1 MRRRPWI
8 GLLVLLVTT
17 GAAAVAQWAA
27 AVEPPC
33 TGKALEGVLAA
44 VPGSAGAGQI
54 SYALRLRNRS
64 AGACFVTGVPG
75 LRLLDRSGRPLPSRV
90 VPAFPGAGTAVRV
103 VLAPGAAAVATARF
117 SPDVPGPG
125 EQVEGPCE
133 RRAYRVRVTLPA
145 AGLVVPLRPPTP
157 VCEHGRMVLSV
168 LTAAKHA

>member
-1 MRRRPWI
+1 M
-8 GLLVLLVTT
+8 VLLVTA
-17 GAAAVAQWAA
+17 GVAVVAQSAV
-27 AVEPPC
+27 AVEPAC
-33 TGKALEGVLAA
+33 TGKALDGLFAA

-75 LRLLDRSGRPLPSRV
+75 LRLLGRSGRPLPTRV

-103 VLAPGAAAVATARF
+103 GLAPGAAAVATARF
-117 SPDVPGPG
+117 SPDVPGPN
-125 EQVEGPCE
+125 EQTEGPCE
-133 RRAYRVRVTLPA
+133 RRAYRVRVALPA
-145 AGLVVPLRPPTP
+145 SGLVVPGRPPTP